1 VNAQTPSVPPTKT
14 SPSPLPPLLSS
25 ALSTTIDH
33 IHNHLSLSDTAS
45 SSLLNHCI
53 SLYYLLPHCISCFAS
68 GPSFKLQTLLLIPYP
83 QPKTTPPIFFQLL
96 PTTIN
101 MSVLSTLATSEMNS
115 AQVPT
120 KRLIDLDGNK
130 RALYKKLVVFG
141 LPGSGVEGMF
151 ALNSLHRC
159 IF

>member
-1 VNAQTPSVPPTKT
+1 
-14 SPSPLPPLLSS
+14 
-25 ALSTTIDH
+25 
-33 IHNHLSLSDTAS
+33 
-45 SSLLNHCI
+45 
-53 SLYYLLPHCISCFAS
+53 
-68 GPSFKLQTLLLIPYP
+68 
-83 QPKTTPPIFFQLL
+83 
-96 PTTIN
+96 
-101 MSVLSTLATSEMNS
+101 MSVLSTLATSEMSS

-151 ALNSLHRC
+151 ALNSLHTC